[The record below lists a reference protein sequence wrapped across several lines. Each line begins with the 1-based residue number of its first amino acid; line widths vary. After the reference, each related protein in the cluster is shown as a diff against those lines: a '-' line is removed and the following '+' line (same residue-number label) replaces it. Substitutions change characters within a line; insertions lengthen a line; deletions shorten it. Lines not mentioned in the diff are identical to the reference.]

1 MLLSISEKAKKELFV
16 SLFHLIKSCTNAI
29 NIMFKD
35 DHMYIQGMDKCH
47 ICLFD
52 IKIMSHWFSKYEKK
66 NSDQQSICIDTNIF
80 HTVISMAT
88 ENHSLVLEYDSDPD
102 TIYIKCVNDQGKKA
116 DFDKYFNIPLCEI
129 EEDYFSVPE
138 IDYNVDFSMKSKKI
152 SEIITQLNIFGDVL
166 NISCSGEEKIVF
178 KSDGT
183 SGYMNVEVSADDLT
197 EFAISDEGK
206 DLNICFGLN
215 YLHKMCINTKL
226 ASDINVSLSN
236 DTPMRIKYDLGKDS
250 HCVFYLAPKSDD

>member
-1 MLLSISEKAKKELFV
+1 MLLSISEKTKKELFI
-16 SLFHLIKSCTNAI
+16 SLFHLIKSCTTTV

-47 ICLFD
+47 ICLFE
-52 IKIMSHWFSKYEKK
+52 IKIMSDWFTSYEKK
-66 NSDQQSICIDTNIF
+66 ENDQESICVTTSMF

-88 ENHSLVLEYDSDPD
+88 DNHSLVLEYESDPE
-102 TIYIKCVNDQGKKA
+102 TINIKCINNQGKKT
-116 DFDKYFNIPLCEI
+116 DFDKFFNIPLCEI

-138 IDYNVDFSMKSKKI
+138 IEYNVDFSINSKKI
-152 SEIITQLNIFGDVL
+152 SDIITQLNIFGDVL
-166 NISCSGEEKIVF
+166 NINCCCEEKIVF

-183 SGYMNVEVSADDLT
+183 NGNMNVEISTDDLS
-197 EFAISDEGK
+197 EFALSEEGK
-206 DLNICFGLN
+206 TLNICFGLN

-226 ASDINVSLSN
+226 ANDIHISLSN
-236 DTPMRIKYDLGKDS
+236 DMPLMIKYDLGKDS

>member
-1 MLLSISEKAKKELFV
+1 MLLSITEKTKKELFI
-16 SLFHLIKSCTNAI
+16 SLFHLIKCCTNAI

-52 IKIMSHWFSKYEKK
+52 IKIMSEWFSTYEKK
-66 NSDQQSICIDTNIF
+66 DGDQESICIDTNIF

-88 ENHSLVLEYDSDPD
+88 DNHSLLLEYD
-102 TIYIKCVNDQGKKA
+102 NDQGKKA
-116 DFDKYFNIPLCEI
+116 DFDKFFNIPLCEI

-138 IDYNVDFSMKSKKI
+138 IDYNIDFSMNSKKI

-166 NISCSGEEKIVF
+166 NISCCGEEKIVF

-183 SGYMNVEVSADDLT
+183 SGNMNVEISTDDLT

-206 DLNICFGLN
+206 DLSICFGLN

-226 ASDINVSLSN
+226 ANEINVSL
-236 DTPMRIKYDLGKDS
+236 IG
-250 HCVFYLAPKSDD
+250 A